1 MDATS
6 MAEAVRSKKV
16 SPVELVTKT
25 IQRAQSLNP
34 SLNAIVYEQY
44 EEALEK
50 AKHFKLTNQPFC
62 GSSYFSKRPRARA
75 KRERLYIWLTFI

>member
-1 MDATS
+1 
-6 MAEAVRSKKV
+6 MANAVRSKKV

-44 EEALEK
+44 EEAL
-50 AKHFKLTNQPFC
+50 
-62 GSSYFSKRPRARA
+62 
-75 KRERLYIWLTFI
+75 

>member
-1 MDATS
+1 

-25 IQRAQSLNP
+25 IQLAHTLNP

-44 EEALEK
+44 
-50 AKHFKLTNQPFC
+50 
-62 GSSYFSKRPRARA
+62 
-75 KRERLYIWLTFI
+75 